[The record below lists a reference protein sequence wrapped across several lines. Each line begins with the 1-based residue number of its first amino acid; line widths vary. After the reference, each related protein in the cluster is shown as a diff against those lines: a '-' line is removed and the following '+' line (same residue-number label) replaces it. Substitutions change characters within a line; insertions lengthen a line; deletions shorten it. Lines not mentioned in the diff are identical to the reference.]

1 MNKLASSHLFIVT
14 LSLVL
19 VSCSPLQKPDINN
32 TAPFFAKEAAS
43 AVNTSLLPVAPPDIK
58 PSKYR
63 EDRTLNVSVHDIDA
77 REFFLGLVID
87 TKDNILVHPDVSG
100 RISLEL
106 KNVNVPLVLEAVQK
120 VYGYDYKK
128 TELGYIV
135 YPATLQTK
143 TFKIDRLDLLREGK
157 SITYVSSGQTTN
169 SGTTGQQ
176 NYGQNGYQQ
185 STNNQQQGG
194 SNQMN
199 AMSSRTSG
207 STVTTTTKADFW
219 QDLETAL
226 TTLIAADKEATVV
239 INRQAGVIIARAKPI
254 QLHEIESFLATTQ
267 NQISRQVILET
278 KILEVVLNS
287 SHQNGVEWK
296 SIIRQGLSVAPTAL
310 TGGAYA
316 LVSNAGSFVAGDFTA
331 VVTLLESQ
339 GKANVLSSPRISTL
353 NNQQAII
360 KVGQDQT
367 FVTGIS
373 PGVSGGING
382 GTTQP
387 VPILSAYFSGIALD
401 VTPQINDADDITL
414 HIHPSITK
422 VESLNTEYQIDGIGS
437 TSVVPTALNIIRE
450 SDSIVRAKN
459 GQIIILG
466 GLMQDIINENK
477 TGVFGLS
484 RIPYLGSLFRVDKGD
499 REKTELIILLKATL
513 IKDDNDWQHEIES
526 SQQQI
531 EALDRRPRL

>member
-287 SHQNGVEWK
+287 SHQNGPRVEGHIWIAILAYHLLCWIQETLRE
-296 SIIRQGLSVAPTAL
+296 SGDNRRWGTIRR
-310 TGGAYA
+310 
-316 LVSNAGSFVAGDFTA
+316 
-331 VVTLLESQ
+331 
-339 GKANVLSSPRISTL
+339 VL
-353 NNQQAII
+353 
-360 KVGQDQT
+360 QT
-367 FVTGIS
+367 HCY
-373 PGVSGGING
+373 
-382 GTTQP
+382 TT
-387 VPILSAYFSGIALD
+387 I
-401 VTPQINDADDITL
+401 
-414 HIHPSITK
+414 
-422 VESLNTEYQIDGIGS
+422 
-437 TSVVPTALNIIRE
+437 VVPTKGGKTYRMRKAGEPEELQK
-450 SDSIVRAKN
+450 SIYQKLDVKWDRLPETKLEVETEA
-459 GQIIILG
+459 IL
-466 GLMQDIINENK
+466 
-477 TGVFGLS
+477 
-484 RIPYLGSLFRVDKGD
+484 
-499 REKTELIILLKATL
+499 
-513 IKDDNDWQHEIES
+513 
-526 SQQQI
+526 
-531 EALDRRPRL
+531 